1 MSGLQVCKILL
12 VSDEC
17 LRMCPVVIVRS
28 AVRRGAGPRAKLRG
42 GLRGWGQKCE
52 RSWPQAPKTQA
63 PLFLPADPPRALSRV
78 HPPRCRNPGCPAHW
92 DPTPSRPPALF
103 LSWESDRA
111 PGPSPRLCCGVR
123 APSLVASVRA
133 LPAGRHGRLGRPGD
147 SGTGAWAGGQV
158 PGARHVPR
166 RGGWILIASL
176 PLL

>member
-63 PLFLPADPPRALSRV
+63 PLSLPADPPPPFRECIPHAVATRAAL
-78 HPPRCRNPGCPAHW
+78 
-92 DPTPSRPPALF
+92 PTGTPRPPGLLPCFSRGSRTGLPARVRGCAVASALPR
-103 LSWESDRA
+103 WWPPCA
-111 PGPSPRLCCGVR
+111 PSPQGGTGDSAVR
-123 APSLVASVRA
+123 GTPVPERGR
-133 LPAGRHGRLGRPGD
+133 AGRSQGHCTP
-147 SGTGAWAGGQV
+147 
-158 PGARHVPR
+158 
-166 RGGWILIASL
+166 RGGAAGF
-176 PLL
+176 